1 MPEPK
6 TYTGGCHCGEVRFEV
21 TADISNVVSCNCSI
35 CQKRGA
41 LWSFVPAGNFG
52 LRAGGED
59 LRDYQFAK
67 KTIHHL
73 FCPRCGVGRGDIVSL
88 IIDAL
93 HELRQCRPVCLSEES
108 LVELAG

>member
-73 FCPRCGVGRGDIVSL
+73 FCPRCGVVNAPEANLVTVPLPTSSTLIQSL
-88 IIDAL
+88 T
-93 HELRQCRPVCLSEES
+93 
-108 LVELAG
+108 